1 MPPEILIIDDNQDAA
16 ELLRELL
23 EMQDYSV
30 RTALSGAEALARM
43 RERPARILLLD
54 QNLPDMPGSALAPQL
69 RAIAAERGAPD
80 CIAIAITGMAPG
92 PQSGLQ
98 GFDHVLG
105 KPLDFDAF
113 DALMQRT
120 MAQLQPPDSP
130 A

>member
-1 MPPEILIIDDNQDAA
+1 MPPEILIIDDNQDAT

-23 EMQDYSV
+23 EMQDYAV
-30 RTALSGAEALARM
+30 RTAHTGAEALQRM
-43 RERPARILLLD
+43 REKPAQILLVD

-69 RAIAAERGAPD
+69 RAIAAELGVPE
-80 CIAIAITGMAPG
+80 CVAIAITGMAPG

-113 DALMQRT
+113 DGLMQRT
-120 MAQLQPPDSP
+120 VAQLQSSTPRG
-130 A
+130 